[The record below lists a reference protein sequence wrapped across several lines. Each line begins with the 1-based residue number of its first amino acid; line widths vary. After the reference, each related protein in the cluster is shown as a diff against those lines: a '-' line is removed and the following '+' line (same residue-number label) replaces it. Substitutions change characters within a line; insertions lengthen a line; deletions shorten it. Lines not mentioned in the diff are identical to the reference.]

1 MSMREF
7 LKGLDFD
14 TETIDTIMA
23 EYGKNVQGLKEANE
37 TLKDENKELKN
48 EVEESK
54 KLDIEAIKKEEYDK
68 GVQEGNKEVENFKK
82 SMALE
87 RALNSTKAKDV
98 KLLQKLIDNDKITFE
113 EKEGSFTIKG
123 LEEQIKAIKETHN
136 YLFDEG
142 NTYKDGI
149 SLGGEH
155 GNTPDNKNATTLLG
169 ALHEKYDK

>member
-14 TETIDTIMA
+14 AETIDTIMA

-37 TLKDENKELKN
+37 ALKDENKNLKS

-54 KLDIEAIKKEEYDK
+54 KLDIDAIKKEEYDK

-82 SMALE
+82 SIALE
-87 RALNSTKAKDV
+87 KALNSTKAKDV
-98 KLLQKLIDNDKITFE
+98 KLLQKLIDNDKITYE
-113 EKEGSFTIKG
+113 EKDGDFNIKG
-123 LEEQIKAIKETHN
+123 LEEQIKSIKETHN
-136 YLFDEG
+136 YLFDDAIS
-142 NTYKDGI
+142 KDGI
-149 SLGGEH
+149 NLGGEH
-155 GNTPDNKNATTLLG
+155 TATPDNKSATTLLG